1 MSLFAKVSCPAE
13 EQTEPKSLLWWGGL
27 TLVLVILTV
36 PILAVEVPPL
46 TDYPNHLARCFFLA
60 FGADDPVL
68 RTIFA
73 VRWAVIP
80 NLAVDLILPPL
91 MRVMPP
97 LVAGKLIV
105 VLAVLLPTTGAIALN
120 YACFRRLSLW
130 QLCSGFVAYNA
141 MFLVGLLNFQLAVG
155 VALWGAATWISASRG
170 YPVFATV
177 AGACFATVSF
187 VFHIF
192 GFCFF
197 ALLIGSSELVT
208 IIQRGLGSVAAWR
221 FTLRRGIMVLIIL
234 LPPSILYLLSPIPG
248 ASGPIGWQPPIRKLF
263 FLLVPVL
270 GYSRLISIAVA
281 LALLLCALSWAGR
294 GRLRV
299 APLAWFC
306 IPALLI
312 IYLVLPLTAKGA
324 FYIDT
329 RVPVMLAFTLFATT
343 MPSDMSERE
352 GVLHGAVLSAFFV
365 LQMAYITDTW
375 LESRQDV
382 ADVRQV
388 LMQVTPGS
396 RVLSVE
402 ARTDQSNGAAMPSY
416 RYRRGPLPAPYA
428 LPGYLH
434 FAAFAMIDHRAY
446 WSDAFAISGQQPITK
461 RPPYDLSG
469 EGNQTEPFPY
479 TALAPF
485 ADAAT
490 SPRPSYFLAGWPDK
504 FDYVLLLNAEQVPD
518 LVEMLPQYLTLLD
531 HKGIA
536 ALFRV
541 RH

>member
-1 MSLFAKVSCPAE
+1 MSLFAKVSSPAE

-46 TDYPNHLARCFFLA
+46 ADYPDHLARCFFLA
-60 FGADDPVL
+60 FGTDDPVL
-68 RTIFA
+68 RGIFA

-105 VLAVLLPTTGAIALN
+105 ILAVLLPTTGAIALN
-120 YACFRRLSLW
+120 YVCFRRLSLW

-141 MFLVGLLNFQLAVG
+141 MFLVGLLNFQLAIG

-170 YPVFATV
+170 YPVFAAV
-177 AGACFATVSF
+177 AGACFALVSF

-208 IIQRGLGSVAAWR
+208 IIQRRLGGVAAWR
-221 FTLRRGIMVLIIL
+221 FALQRAIVVLIIL
-234 LPPSILYLLSPIPG
+234 LPPSILYLLSQFAG
-248 ASGPIGWQPPIRKLF
+248 ASGPLFWEPPIRKLF
-263 FLLVPVL
+263 LLLVPVL
-270 GYSRLISIAVA
+270 GYSRRISIAVA
-281 LALLLCALSWAGR
+281 LALLLGALFWAWR

-306 IPALLI
+306 VPALLF
-312 IYLVLPLTAKGA
+312 IYLVLPFSAKGG

-343 MPSDMSERE
+343 TPSDISERE
-352 GVLHGAVLSAFFV
+352 GVLHGAVLLAFFV
-365 LQMAYITDTW
+365 LQMAHITDTW
-375 LESRQDV
+375 LGSRQDV

-388 LMQVTPGS
+388 LMPVTPGS
-396 RVLSVE
+396 RVLSVN
-402 ARTDQSNGAAMPSY
+402 ASQGNDAATPSY
-416 RYRRGPLPAPYA
+416 RYRILPFV
-428 LPGYLH
+428 PGYLH

-446 WSDAFAISGQQPITK
+446 WSDATAISGQQPITR

-469 EGNQTEPFPY
+469 DGDQSEPLPY
-479 TALAPF
+479 TLLAPF